1 MIQSIRLFILIL
13 FTLPLSSKGQ
23 AKHDSLKQALFIDD
37 SDTIRYIISKKLSN
51 PYAEESKDS
60 LWFYT
65 KAQIMELK
73 VEKETKESS
82 LFIAKL
88 AE

>member
-23 AKHDSLKQALFIDD
+23 AKYDSLKQALFIDD
-37 SDTIRYIISKKLSN
+37 SGSVSFIISKQQRNDNS
-51 PYAEESKDS
+51 EEDKNS
-60 LWFYT
+60 LWFFF
-65 KAQIMELK
+65 KSKIMELN